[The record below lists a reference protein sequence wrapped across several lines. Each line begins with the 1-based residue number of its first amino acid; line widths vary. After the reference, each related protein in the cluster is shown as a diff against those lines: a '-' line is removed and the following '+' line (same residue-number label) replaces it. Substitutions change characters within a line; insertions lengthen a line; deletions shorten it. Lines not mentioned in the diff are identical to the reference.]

1 MADQKDEKT
10 PLEAEI
16 LREVAEEMK
25 EEQLKALWKKI
36 GPVVTGLIAAALLV
50 TGGIEFY
57 RYRQEQR
64 ALAESEQLQTALT
77 LIESGDAEN
86 GAEMLKTLSETST
99 RGYRYLAAFQYAD
112 YLIGQGKD
120 KYPQAVETLNT
131 VIEDDRAPQPFRNMA
146 LFDKIILRI
155 ESGDQDFAGME
166 AELDQLAAKSNAWT
180 PLALEIAAELALRR
194 GDVEKAKSRWQ
205 QILGMPSV
213 SEAKR
218 LQVSEYISFVD
229 ETMPQT
235 KQTNDLKK
243 DQKTEK

>member
-10 PLEAEI
+10 HLEAEI
-16 LREVAEEMK
+16 LREVAEEIK
-25 EEQLKALWKKI
+25 EEQFKQLWKKI
-36 GPVVTGLIAAALLV
+36 GPAVVGLIIAALV
-50 TGGIEFY
+50 ITGGIEFY
-57 RYRQEQR
+57 RHDQKQR
-64 ALAESEQLQTALT
+64 ALAESEQLQTALS

-112 YLIGQGKD
+112 YLIGLGKD
-120 KYPQAVETLNT
+120 KYGEAVKMLDI
-131 VIEDDRAPQPFRNMA
+131 VINDKQAPQPFKNMA

-194 GDVEKAKSRWQ
+194 GDVEKAKARWQ
-205 QILGMPSV
+205 QILGMSGV

-218 LQVSEYISFVD
+218 LQVSEYISFVN
-229 ETMPQT
+229 ETMPRN
-235 KQTNDLKK
+235 KE
-243 DQKTEK
+243 QKTEK